1 MLDFPSKKYTIT
13 IILIAGVSLYQ
24 TLYPHVILA
33 NSSPSFSNQQIGDPI
48 NDWALY
54 HNSSYYNPAKNISE
68 CKSQDSA
75 IQSPDIIGVDYISDG
90 RILNATIWLSSPFKE
105 PIGDRYSESIHIGI
119 DDLANYTT
127 LSEYLNYNINYYSK
141 NSTDFRVIES
151 NATSDL
157 AGQPAYMLV
166 WSETLEDKTK
176 LKAMKVGTNIG
187 NKIYYIEFYAE
198 SDKFSNYLSI
208 VQRII
213 NSFKIEDKSVNT
225 SLIEETPGFLTY
237 YNATYGIN
245 IQYPS
250 SWEITEDDTINLF
263 APYEDGTTQY
273 RKYEFA
279 INIASVYDLST
290 DYFILYTW
298 EDRNQTRTKTVEQS
312 SPDGASKLLNKQDN
326 YPVVWEKDQGYV
338 QMSLDL
344 GQINYPKLYTVLS
357 AIDDDFTRNG
367 RACEL
372 SDTSNWVSLPPPE
385 YTTSVSPRSLSIR
398 QGEEKT
404 IGLII
409 KSNAEL
415 DSQIFL
421 EAEEASGLEL
431 NFSPNDLF
439 LPYSGSTSSTLA
451 VKASNVTAGYVYP
464 LNIYE
469 TISLSTEVIAGDE
482 VFINSQPVII
492 LETIPLS
499 IKILPPLTFEEHLKN
514 FSNSWITPI
523 TGLWTFLAGVAA
535 VIAPLIVNLYRKK
548 RK

>member
-1 MLDFPSKKYTIT
+1 
-13 IILIAGVSLYQ
+13 
-24 TLYPHVILA
+24 
-33 NSSPSFSNQQIGDPI
+33 
-48 NDWALY
+48 
-54 HNSSYYNPAKNISE
+54 
-68 CKSQDSA
+68 
-75 IQSPDIIGVDYISDG
+75 
-90 RILNATIWLSSPFKE
+90 
-105 PIGDRYSESIHIGI
+105 
-119 DDLANYTT
+119 
-127 LSEYLNYNINYYSK
+127 
-141 NSTDFRVIES
+141 
-151 NATSDL
+151 
-157 AGQPAYMLV
+157 
-166 WSETLEDKTK
+166 
-176 LKAMKVGTNIG
+176 
-187 NKIYYIEFYAE
+187 
-198 SDKFSNYLSI
+198 
-208 VQRII
+208 
-213 NSFKIEDKSVNT
+213 
-225 SLIEETPGFLTY
+225 
-237 YNATYGIN
+237 
-245 IQYPS
+245 
-250 SWEITEDDTINLF
+250 
-263 APYEDGTTQY
+263 
-273 RKYEFA
+273 
-279 INIASVYDLST
+279 
-290 DYFILYTW
+290 
-298 EDRNQTRTKTVEQS
+298 
-312 SPDGASKLLNKQDN
+312 
-326 YPVVWEKDQGYV
+326 
-338 QMSLDL
+338 
-344 GQINYPKLYTVLS
+344 
-357 AIDDDFTRNG
+357 
-367 RACEL
+367 
-372 SDTSNWVSLPPPE
+372 
-385 YTTSVSPRSLSIR
+385 LSIR